1 MNKKVL
7 IQISLLIII
16 GLILLKIF
24 SLYQGKKNKNQIR
37 TKSDEK
43 VLSENFKSEESNIIE
58 NIKYVAKDDRNNI
71 YKIES
76 QFGKINPEKSDIILM
91 DKVTAIIYLKNR
103 EEIIISSDQAIYNS
117 KNYETNFYTNVML
130 KYTEHNITSEN
141 IYLSFQNN
149 LVSISNNIIY
159 KNLNNEMRADQI
171 EMNLITKEIKI
182 FMHDSEK
189 KIQILSKN

>member
-7 IQISLLIII
+7 IQITLLIII
-16 GLILLKIF
+16 GLILLKVF
-24 SLYQGKKNKNQIR
+24 SLYQNKKNTNQSKIKN
-37 TKSDEK
+37 DEK
-43 VLSENFKSEESNIIE
+43 VLNENFKNVDSNIIE
-58 NIKYVAKDDRNNI
+58 NIKYIAKDDNNNI

-76 QFGKINPEKSDIILM
+76 QFGKIDPQKPDIILM

-103 EEIIISSDQAIYNS
+103 EEIIISSDKAIYNS
-117 KNYETNFYTNVML
+117 KNYETEFYINVKL
-130 KYTEHNITSEN
+130 KYIEHKITSEN

-159 KNLNNEMRADQI
+159 KNLNNEMKADVI

-182 FMHDSEK
+182 FMNDSDK

>member
-7 IQISLLIII
+7 IQITLLIII
-16 GLILLKIF
+16 GLILLKVF
-24 SLYQGKKNKNQIR
+24 SLYQNKKNTNQSKIKN
-37 TKSDEK
+37 DEK
-43 VLSENFKSEESNIIE
+43 VLNENFKNVDSNIIE
-58 NIKYVAKDDRNNI
+58 NIKYIAKDDNNNI

-76 QFGKINPEKSDIILM
+76 QFGKIDPQKPDIILM

-103 EEIIISSDQAIYNS
+103 EEIIISSDKAIYNS
-117 KNYETNFYTNVML
+117 KNYETEFYINVKL
-130 KYTEHNITSEN
+130 KYIEHKITSEN

-159 KNLNNEMRADQI
+159 KNLNNEMKADII

-182 FMHDSEK
+182 FMNDSDK

>member
-76 QFGKINPEKSDIILM
+76 QFGKINPEKPDIILM

-159 KNLNNEMRADQI
+159 KNLNNEMRADEI

>member
-117 KNYETNFYTNVML
+117 KNYETNFYENVML
-130 KYTEHNITSEN
+130 KYSEHNITSKN

-182 FMHDSEK
+182 FMNNSEK

>member
-182 FMHDSEK
+182 FMHNSEK

>member
-7 IQISLLIII
+7 IQIILLIII
-16 GLILLKIF
+16 GLIFLKIF
-24 SLYQGKKNKNQIR
+24 SLYQGKKSKNQIK
-37 TKSDEK
+37 TKNDEK
-43 VLSENFKSEESNIIE
+43 VLDESFKNADSNIIE
-58 NIKYVAKDDRNNI
+58 NIKYVAKDERNNI

-76 QFGKINPEKSDIILM
+76 QFGEINPEKPDIILM
-91 DKVTAIIYLKNR
+91 DNVKAIIYLKNR
-103 EEIIISSDQAIYNS
+103 EEIFISSDHAIYNS
-117 KNYETNFYTNVML
+117 ANYETNFYENVML
-130 KYTEHNITSEN
+130 KYSEHNITSKN

-182 FMHDSEK
+182 FMHNSEK

>member
-7 IQISLLIII
+7 IQITLLIII
-16 GLILLKIF
+16 GLILLKVF
-24 SLYQGKKNKNQIR
+24 SLYQNKKNTNQSKIKN
-37 TKSDEK
+37 DEK
-43 VLSENFKSEESNIIE
+43 VLNENFKNVDSNIIE
-58 NIKYVAKDDRNNI
+58 NIKYIAKDDNNNI

-76 QFGKINPEKSDIILM
+76 QFGKIDPQKPDIILM

-103 EEIIISSDQAIYNS
+103 EEIIISSDKAIYNS
-117 KNYETNFYTNVML
+117 KNYETEFYINVKL
-130 KYTEHNITSEN
+130 KYIEHKIASEN

-159 KNLNNEMRADQI
+159 KNLNNEMKADII

-182 FMHDSEK
+182 FMNDSDK

>member
-76 QFGKINPEKSDIILM
+76 QFGKINPEFIIN
-91 DKVTAIIYLKNR
+91 KN
-103 EEIIISSDQAIYNS
+103 
-117 KNYETNFYTNVML
+117 F
-130 KYTEHNITSEN
+130 KY
-141 IYLSFQNN
+141 
-149 LVSISNNIIY
+149 VS
-159 KNLNNEMRADQI
+159 A
-171 EMNLITKEIKI
+171 
-182 FMHDSEK
+182 
-189 KIQILSKN
+189 